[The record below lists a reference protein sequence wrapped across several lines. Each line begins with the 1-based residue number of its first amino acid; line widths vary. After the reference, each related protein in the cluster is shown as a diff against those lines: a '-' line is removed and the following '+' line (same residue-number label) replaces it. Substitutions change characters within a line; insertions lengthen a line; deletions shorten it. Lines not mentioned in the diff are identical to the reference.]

1 MITRVRH
8 RCLVALLACAS
19 ACASQAGAPAA
30 GSATTERSTKN
41 PNVISSEELKDPN
54 IVGIDAHTAVR
65 QLRPAFLRTQGPQS
79 ISNESTGQVQ
89 VSQDYGAL
97 QQLANLAAIPVRDL
111 VEIRYLNAVE
121 AQQRFGISARSGPV
135 IVVLTQRH

>member
-1 MITRVRH
+1 MTTLARH
-8 RCLVALLACAS
+8 RCLVALLAVAS

-30 GSATTERSTKN
+30 ASATTERSNKN
-41 PNVISSEELKDPN
+41 PNVISYQELQDPT
-54 IVGIDAHTAVR
+54 IAGTDAQTAVR
-65 QLRPAFLRTQGPQS
+65 QLRPAFFRTLGPQS

-89 VSQDYGAL
+89 ISQDYGAL
-97 QQLANLAAIPVRDL
+97 QQLANLAAISVRSL

-121 AQQRFGISARSGPV
+121 AQQRFGISAHSGPV